1 MYAYIYLSI
10 YLIIYISF
18 LSIYLDDSNNNRYN
32 SSINVD
38 RKNEWQYQALRTKL
52 YEYDDNNNNS
62 SSSSSYSG
70 PPGLILNHPNVI
82 NYKPRMIDITDKNK
96 DVDGMM
102 KNQKVAMDDVDVIDS
117 TSVNACNH
125 DNSNDGDSSSYKLP
139 PVYEDWYDIDINMIN
154 DDSNNN
160 NNNNNNFNNNN
171 NNSSCNNKTY
181 NSDDEK
187 EWVDYLAAKRAN
199 MKDKSQSYIAYVPKR
214 TNQELVSSSL
224 SSKAVKGGNIDE
236 NEISCTKETLNDNVK
251 VRNEDDYDN
260 DNSSVIHAT
269 AVTSS
274 AMYIDD
280 DDNDDR
286 DGSYNENSTAT
297 IFKND
302 YFETEYEFEQ
312 YLQLLQ
318 LEEERHSKRQQQ
330 HHQQQQQQQQH
341 SSSQEQYHRD
351 TNVAVAIAYCQ
362 PSSLSASSS
371 SSSYSS
377 ASTVA
382 AVIAIPIAS
391 EEDEG
396 RFQDNYH
403 HHHHGGSNGRQR
415 KDGKINRQVVNKFDA
430 LAFDDSDG
438 DDDDDN
444 T

>member
-1 MYAYIYLSI
+1 
-10 YLIIYISF
+10 
-18 LSIYLDDSNNNRYN
+18 
-32 SSINVD
+32 
-38 RKNEWQYQALRTKL
+38 
-52 YEYDDNNNNS
+52 
-62 SSSSSYSG
+62 
-70 PPGLILNHPNVI
+70 
-82 NYKPRMIDITDKNK
+82 MIDITDKNK

-102 KNQKVAMDDVDVIDS
+102 NNQKVAMDDDDVIDS

-125 DNSNDGDSSSYKLP
+125 DSSNDGDSSSYKLP
-139 PVYEDWYDIDINMIN
+139 PVYEDWYDIDINMMNNI
-154 DDSNNN
+154 NNN
-160 NNNNNNFNNNN
+160 NNC
-171 NNSSCNNKTY
+171 SCNNKTY

-199 MKDKSQSYIAYVPKR
+199 MKDKSQSYTAYVPKR
-214 TNQELVSSSL
+214 TNQESVSSSSSSSSS

-236 NEISCTKETLNDNVK
+236 SEISCIITKETSNDNVK

-260 DNSSVIHAT
+260 DKSNVIHAT
-269 AVTSS
+269 AVASS
-274 AMYIDD
+274 AMYIDN

-286 DGSYNENSTAT
+286 NGSYNENSTAT

-318 LEEERHSKRQQQ
+318 LEEERHSKKQQQ
-330 HHQQQQQQQQH
+330 HHYQQQQQQH
-341 SSSQEQYHRD
+341 SSQEQYHRD

-362 PSSLSASSS
+362 PSSLST
-371 SSSYSS
+371 SSYSS

-396 RFQDNYH
+396 RFQDNYRH
-403 HHHHGGSNGRQR
+403 HHHYHADGSNGRQR

-438 DDDDDN
+438 DDDDDD